1 MTKSVDRNLV
11 LVRHGQSEGNLKNIF
26 TGWDDLG
33 LTEQGIAEARAVGQ
47 RLQALGLGFD
57 VAFTSMLRRAWQSCA
72 IILKTMGQPDI
83 PEFRDPALNE
93 RNYGELTGLNKDEA
107 RKRWGE
113 AQVHLWRRSYDVPP
127 PGGESLKDTSA
138 RVLPFFIQAILP
150 RVMRGERTLV
160 VAHGNSLR
168 SLVMA
173 LDRLS
178 PEAVTS
184 VEFATGDIHLYRLA
198 ADTTVEAK
206 QISPSEASILSKP
219 ADG

>member
-1 MTKSVDRNLV
+1 MMKPIDRCLV

-26 TGWDDLG
+26 TGWNDLG
-33 LTEQGIAEARAVGQ
+33 LTEQGNSEARAVGQ
-47 RLQALGLGFD
+47 RLETLGVSFD
-57 VAFTSMLRRAWQSCA
+57 VAFTSMLRRAWQSCS
-72 IILKTMGQPDI
+72 IVLKALGQSGV

-93 RNYGELTGLNKDEA
+93 RDYGDLTGLNKDEA
-107 RKRWGE
+107 RARWGE
-113 AQVHLWRRSYDVPP
+113 AQVQLWRRSYEVPP
-127 PGGESLKDTSA
+127 PGGESLRNTSA

-168 SLVMA
+168 SLVMV

-178 PEAVTS
+178 PEAVPS

-198 ADTTVEAK
+198 EDTTVVHK
-206 QISPSEASILSKP
+206 QVSLA
-219 ADG
+219 

>member
-1 MTKSVDRNLV
+1 M
-11 LVRHGQSEGNLKNIF
+11 GQSTL
-26 TGWDDLG
+26 
-33 LTEQGIAEARAVGQ
+33 
-47 RLQALGLGFD
+47 
-57 VAFTSMLRRAWQSCA
+57 
-72 IILKTMGQPDI
+72 

-113 AQVHLWRRSYDVPP
+113 AQVHIWRRSYDVPP

-168 SLVMA
+168 SLVMV

-178 PEAVTS
+178 PDAVTS
-184 VEFATGDIHLYRLA
+184 VEFATGDILLYRLA
-198 ADTTVEAK
+198 PDTSVESK
-206 QISPSEASILSKP
+206 QISLAEANILSISP
-219 ADG
+219 GG

>member
-1 MTKSVDRNLV
+1 MTKSVDRRLV

-26 TGWDDLG
+26 TGWKDLG
-33 LTEQGIAEARAVGQ
+33 LTERGISEAHAVGD
-47 RLQALGLGFD
+47 RLQALGMNFD
-57 VAFTSMLRRAWQSCA
+57 VAFTSVLRRAFQSCS
-72 IILKTMGQPDI
+72 IVLQVMGQSGV

-93 RNYGELTGLNKDEA
+93 RNYGDLTGLNKDEA
-107 RKRWGE
+107 RARWGE
-113 AQVHLWRRSYDVPP
+113 AQIHLWRRSYEVPP

-168 SLVMA
+168 SLVMV
-173 LDRLS
+173 LDRLA

-184 VEFATGDIHLYRLA
+184 VEFATGDIHLYHLA
-198 ADTTVEAK
+198 ADTTVDYK
-206 QISPSEASILSKP
+206 QISPA
-219 ADG
+219 

>member
-1 MTKSVDRNLV
+1 MTKPIDRNLV

-26 TGWDDLG
+26 TGWNDLG
-33 LTEQGIAEARAVGQ
+33 LTERGIAEARDVGQ
-47 RLQALGLGFD
+47 RLETLGLSFD
-57 VAFTSMLRRAWQSCA
+57 VAFTSMLQRAWRSCS
-72 IILKTMGQPDI
+72 IVLKVMGQSDVR
-83 PEFRDPALNE
+83 EFRDPALNE

-107 RKRWGE
+107 RARWGE
-113 AQVHLWRRSYDVPP
+113 TQVHLWRRSYEVPP

-168 SLVMA
+168 SLVMV

-198 ADTTVEAK
+198 PDTTVERK
-206 QISPSEASILSKP
+206 QVSLAEVKSEISTQ
-219 ADG
+219 

>member
-1 MTKSVDRNLV
+1 MTKSIDRSLV

-26 TGWDDLG
+26 TGWNDLG
-33 LTEQGIAEARAVGQ
+33 LTEQGVAEARAVGQ
-47 RLQALGLGFD
+47 RLETLGMGFD
-57 VAFTSMLRRAWQSCA
+57 VAFTSMLRRAWQSCS
-72 IILKTMGQPDI
+72 IILKAVGQSNAS
-83 PEFRDPALNE
+83 EFRDPGLNE

-107 RKRWGE
+107 RERWGE
-113 AQVHLWRRSYDVPP
+113 AQVHLWRRSYNVPP

-168 SLVMA
+168 SLVMV

-178 PEAVTS
+178 PEAVSS
-184 VEFATGDIHLYRLA
+184 VELATGDILLYQLA
-198 ADTTVEAK
+198 PDTTVEHK
-206 QISPSEASILSKP
+206 QVSLAGANQKSN
-219 ADG
+219 DGRF

>member
-1 MTKSVDRNLV
+1 MKNSVDRCLV

-26 TGWDDLG
+26 TGWNDLG
-33 LTEQGIAEARAVGQ
+33 LTERGIAEARDVGQ
-47 RLQALGLGFD
+47 RLETLGVSFD
-57 VAFTSMLRRAWQSCA
+57 VAFTSMLQRAWRSCS
-72 IILKTMGQPDI
+72 IVLKVMGQSDVR
-83 PEFRDPALNE
+83 EFRDPALNE

-107 RKRWGE
+107 RARWGE
-113 AQVHLWRRSYDVPP
+113 AQVHLWRRSYEVPP

-168 SLVMA
+168 SLVMV

-178 PEAVTS
+178 PEAVAS

-198 ADTTVEAK
+198 PDTTIDHK
-206 QISPSEASILSKP
+206 QVSPAQNGLIPTST
-219 ADG
+219 DG